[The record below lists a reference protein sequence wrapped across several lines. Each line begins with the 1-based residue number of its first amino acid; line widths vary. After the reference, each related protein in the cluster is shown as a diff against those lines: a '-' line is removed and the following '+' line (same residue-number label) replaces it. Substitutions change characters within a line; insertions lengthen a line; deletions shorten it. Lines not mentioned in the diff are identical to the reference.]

1 MSFLFIYFLLSL
13 NKNIAMKNRRDFLK
27 TACKPVVLATLGIPL
42 LEACSSEELSTTDS
56 TVNSNS
62 SATERAPLTI
72 NISSGDFTDLQ
83 EVGGWLNYSGENLLL
98 VRIDQETIRAF
109 DNSCPHQGNRDRW
122 TYNGSQFTCGYHN
135 NSYSDSCSG
144 SLKCYTTS
152 LSENTLTITF
162 D

>member
-1 MSFLFIYFLLSL
+1 
-13 NKNIAMKNRRDFLK
+13 MKNRRDFLK

-56 TVNSNS
+56 SVNSNS

-109 DNSCPHQGNRDRW
+109 DNSCPHQGNRDLW

>member
-1 MSFLFIYFLLSL
+1 
-13 NKNIAMKNRRDFLK
+13 MKNRRDFLK

-56 TVNSNS
+56 SVNSNS
-62 SATERAPLTI
+62 SATERTPLTI

>member
-1 MSFLFIYFLLSL
+1 
-13 NKNIAMKNRRDFLK
+13 MKNRRDFLK

-56 TVNSNS
+56 SVNSNS

>member
-13 NKNIAMKNRRDFLK
+13 DKNFVMKNRRDFLK

-56 TVNSNS
+56 SVNSNS

-152 LSENTLTITF
+152 LSENTLAITF

>member
-1 MSFLFIYFLLSL
+1 
-13 NKNIAMKNRRDFLK
+13 MKNRRDFLK

-56 TVNSNS
+56 SVNSNS

-109 DNSCPHQGNRDRW
+109 DNSCPHQGNRDSW

>member
-1 MSFLFIYFLLSL
+1 
-13 NKNIAMKNRRDFLK
+13 MKNRRDFLK

-56 TVNSNS
+56 SVNSNS

-152 LSENTLTITF
+152 LSENTLAITF

>member
-1 MSFLFIYFLLSL
+1 
-13 NKNIAMKNRRDFLK
+13 MKNRRDFLK

-56 TVNSNS
+56 SVNSNS
-62 SATERAPLTI
+62 SATERTPLTI

-109 DNSCPHQGNRDRW
+109 DNSCPHQGNRDSW

>member
-1 MSFLFIYFLLSL
+1 
-13 NKNIAMKNRRDFLK
+13 MKNRRDFLK
-27 TACKPVVLATLGIPL
+27 TACKPVVLAALGIPL
-42 LEACSSEELSTTDS
+42 LEACSSEELPSTDTPASTTAGGQ
-56 TVNSNS
+56 TRN
-62 SATERAPLTI
+62 PLTI
-72 NISSGDFTDLQ
+72 KISSGDFTDLQ

-109 DNSCPHQGNRDRW
+109 DNSCPHQGNNDRW

-144 SLKCYTTS
+144 SLQCYTTS

>member
-1 MSFLFIYFLLSL
+1 
-13 NKNIAMKNRRDFLK
+13 MKNRRDFLK

-62 SATERAPLTI
+62 GASERAPLTV
-72 NISSGDFTDLQ
+72 NISSGDFTVLQ
-83 EVGGWLNYSGENLLL
+83 EVGGWVNYTGENLLL
-98 VRIDQETIRAF
+98 VRISEEVIRVF
-109 DNSCPHQGNRDRW
+109 DNKCPHQGSRDLW
-122 TYNGSQFTCGYHN
+122 VYDGSEFTCQNHN
-135 NSYSDSCSG
+135 NSFTNTCSG
-144 SLKCYTTS
+144 GLQCYSAS

>member
-1 MSFLFIYFLLSL
+1 
-13 NKNIAMKNRRDFLK
+13 MKNRRDFLK